1 MLFLKKQRKVQE
13 YITQYNEQVLSC
25 LSEFEKAVSAYIENP
40 DRDAL
45 HEGYKRVHQAEGK
58 ADDIRR
64 EIEVLMY
71 SKALFPESRGD
82 ILGLIETMDR
92 VPNQSESVVR
102 MIHNQH
108 IPLPKAFAPAILSMI
123 EKSIRCIKEL
133 INAVNCLFDN
143 FMNATIHVGKIDEL
157 ESEVDRIEEDL
168 IDHIFSSREEGYVKI
183 LLRDTVRRIA
193 NITDRAEN
201 VADRI
206 RIIVA
211 KRSI

>member
-1 MLFLKKQRKVQE
+1 MLFLKKQKKVQE
-13 YITQYNEQVLSC
+13 FIVHYNEQVLIC
-25 LSEFEKAVSAYIENP
+25 MSEFEKAVTAYIEDP

-64 EIEVLMY
+64 DIEVLMY

-92 VPNQSESVVR
+92 VPNQTESVVR

-123 EKSIRCIKEL
+123 EASCRCIKEL
-133 INAVNCLFDN
+133 INAVNSLFDN
-143 FMNATIHVGKIDEL
+143 FMNATVYVGKIDEL
-157 ESEVDRIEEDL
+157 ESEVDHIEEDL
-168 IDHIFSSREEGYVKI
+168 IDQIFSSREDGFVKI
-183 LLRDTVRRIA
+183 LLRDMVRRIA

-201 VADRI
+201 VGDRI

>member
-1 MLFLKKQRKVQE
+1 MLFLKKQKKVQE
-13 YITQYNEQVLSC
+13 FIVHYNEQVLIC
-25 LSEFEKAVSAYIENP
+25 MSEFEKAVTAYIEDP

-92 VPNQSESVVR
+92 VPNQTESVVR

-123 EKSIRCIKEL
+123 EASCRCIKEL
-133 INAVNCLFDN
+133 INAVNSLFDN
-143 FMNATIHVGKIDEL
+143 FMNATVYVGKIDEL
-157 ESEVDRIEEDL
+157 ESEVDHIEEDL
-168 IDHIFSSREEGYVKI
+168 IDQIFSSREDGFIKI
-183 LLRDTVRRIA
+183 LLRDMVRRIA

-201 VADRI
+201 VGDRI